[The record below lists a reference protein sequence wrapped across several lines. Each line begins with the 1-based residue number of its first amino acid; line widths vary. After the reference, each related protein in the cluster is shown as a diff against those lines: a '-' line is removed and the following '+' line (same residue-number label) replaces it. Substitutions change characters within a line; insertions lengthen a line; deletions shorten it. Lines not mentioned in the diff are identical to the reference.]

1 MNTPG
6 SSHSPWHLS
15 TWSEYITRIVHPVT
29 KVSLRQTPARMT
41 RRQELL
47 AAQDQKRRE
56 QRAHVLELLRE
67 VKEKHRNVP
76 HVQDVS
82 FSSDHDKL
90 KA

>member
-6 SSHSPWHLS
+6 SISPGRSSGSPGSLWHLS
-15 TWSEYITRIVHPVT
+15 TWSDYISRIMRPAKQPPVH
-29 KVSLRQTPARMT
+29 MT

-47 AAQDQKRRE
+47 AAQERKRKE

-67 VKEKHRNVP
+67 VKEKNQ
-76 HVQDVS
+76 HVQQDL
-82 FSSDHDKL
+82 HKL

>member
-6 SSHSPWHLS
+6 SSTSGSPHSLWHLS
-15 TWSEYITRIVHPVT
+15 TWSDYLSRIVRPGSRT
-29 KVSLRQTPARMT
+29 SARQIPMHMT

-47 AAQDQKRRE
+47 LAQEQKRRE

-67 VKEKHRNVP
+67 VKEKNQAAAHG
-76 HVQDVS
+76 S
-82 FSSDHDKL
+82 KL

>member
-6 SSHSPWHLS
+6 SISPGRASGSPHSLWS
-15 TWSEYITRIVHPVT
+15 TCSDYISRIVRPVT
-29 KVSLRQTPARMT
+29 KQPPVHMT

-47 AAQDQKRRE
+47 AAQERKRKE

-67 VKEKHRNVP
+67 VKEKNQ
-76 HVQDVS
+76 HVAQDT
-82 FSSDHDKL
+82 HKL